1 MATDL
6 LFASALNTTHPV
18 NLTFGAGDEAA
29 ITYSYLTMSAVVP
42 PPSVSGHIIEVAK
55 LAIVATVPT
64 PVVSASMVYDNAVF
78 RGLNGKAVNQWSV
91 ANLLA
96 KATQDRTESVNHIHV
111 NKQSAWQPG
120 AATSNSTSILILS
133 AISTKA
139 NNSTSWKEAGQVKS
153 EQNSIF
159 SSMHRLR
166 NASQA
171 INQVA
176 MPLKHQ
182 VQFSYREKLRV
193 PRPSLAS
200 TWGLAS
206 KRQKEITSFAGT
218 AKSLTISKTS
228 HWQNAKKPPPGTYT
242 WVTPVI
248 PAEVCY
254 HPPQGLNVPLLFSDP
269 YVNSTDILFYCAAHA
284 VPPATQIVPVRRTY
298 IVINEVSLRRV
309 DGNHILPDVSL
320 SLDIDMDSWT
330 WGFSASLPASTLSL
344 VEPGVSGDPVIL
356 EATINGNVYFLLA
369 EGIQRDRAFGKS
381 SITVTGRGQSAMLAD
396 PYSPIINF
404 ANAIDRTAQQLMND
418 ALMFNGVPLG
428 WAVDWRIN
436 DWLVPSGVWTY
447 QGSYMGAVTTIAA
460 AAGAFIQPDPVNKT
474 LRVRPRFPAKPWEWN
489 AATPDLELPSA
500 AIVKE
505 SISWSDK
512 PAYNAIY
519 ISGTTAGGI
528 LGHVK
533 RIGSAGD
540 VIAPMVTDA
549 LITDAIAARQR
560 GLSLLADTGRS
571 ATYSLSL
578 PVLPETGIIDPGMLV
593 RYVDGSAIV
602 GVVKGV
608 SISASQ
614 ASVRQTIEVQTYG

>member
-6 LFASALNTTHPV
+6 LFASALNTVHPV

-42 PPSVSGHIIEVAK
+42 PPTVSGHIIDVAK
-55 LAIVATVPT
+55 LAIVATVPV
-64 PVVSASMVYDNAVF
+64 PAMSASMVYDNAVY
-78 RGLNGKAVNQWSV
+78 RGPAGEAANKWNIASV
-91 ANLLA
+91 LA
-96 KATQDRTESVNHIHV
+96 KATEDRVESVDHIHTD
-111 NKQSAWQPG
+111 KQSVWQPG
-120 AATSNSTSILILS
+120 SVMSNSTSMVILS

-139 NNSTSWKEAGQVKS
+139 NNSTSWKEADQVKS
-153 EQNSIF
+153 ERKSIF
-159 SSMHRLR
+159 SSMLRLR
-166 NASQA
+166 NASQSK
-171 INQVA
+171 NQVA
-176 MPLKHQ
+176 IPVAHQ
-182 VQFSYREKLRV
+182 VQSSYQDKLRV
-193 PRPSLAS
+193 PRPTIAS
-200 TWGLAS
+200 TWGLAV
-206 KRQKEITSFAGT
+206 KKQKDITTRAGK
-218 AKSLTISKTS
+218 AKFLAISKTS

-254 HPPQGLNVPLLFSDP
+254 HPPHGLNVPLLFSDP

-284 VPPATQIVPVRRTY
+284 VPPATQVVPFRRTY

-320 SLDIDMDSWT
+320 SLNIDMDSWT
-330 WGFSASLPASTLSL
+330 WGFSASLPAATLPL
-344 VEPGVSGDPVIL
+344 IEPGVSGDPVIL
-356 EATINGNVYFLLA
+356 EATINGSVYLLLA
-369 EGIQRDRAFGKS
+369 EGIQRDRIFGKS

-396 PYSPIINF
+396 PYSPILSFTNT
-404 ANAIDRTAQQLMND
+404 IDRTAQQLMND
-418 ALMFNGVPLG
+418 ALMFNGVTLG
-428 WAVDWRIN
+428 WAVDWRID

-505 SISWSDK
+505 SIAWIDK

-519 ISGTTAGGI
+519 ISGSTAGGV

-578 PVLPETGIIDPGMLV
+578 PVLPETGIIDPGTLV
-593 RYVDGSAIV
+593 RYVDGTAII
-602 GVVKGV
+602 GVVKSV
-608 SISASQ
+608 SISASE
-614 ASVRQTIEVQTYG
+614 ATARQTIEVQTYG